1 MLAFFWL
8 APLKKIAFLTITNE
22 SIFLKTQGTRL
33 DTIVTPNKG
42 LEWALIFDIYIY
54 IYINIYIYILIFLYI

>member
-1 MLAFFWL
+1 MLAFCWL
-8 APLKKIAFLTITNE
+8 APLKKIAFLTISNE

-42 LEWALIFDIYIY
+42 LEWVLIFDISIYIY
-54 IYINIYIYILIFLYI
+54 IYIDIVIYIYI